1 MQKLVKVITRKG
13 VLRVE
18 TGLQINGP
26 DVGIGPGG
34 LDSEVTRNPLTNE
47 VYIPG
52 SSVKGKMRAE
62 LEHVKGSKPKRPG
75 EPCNCGNKN
84 CIVCTMFGAHM
95 NTSSQAG
102 IPRLKVY
109 DLTPM
114 DEYKT
119 KRLTEVKTDTS
130 INRET
135 GTALNG
141 SLRQAERVC
150 AGSEFNYEMVLQIF
164 EGDDEKKLLET
175 LDACMTLVEVTGL
188 GSGTSRG
195 NGKVKFITKED
206 TETNFK

>member
-13 VLRVE
+13 VLRVD

-62 LEHVKGSKPKRPG
+62 LEHVNGKVGEKGKP
-75 EPCNCGNKN
+75 CGCGRKD

-95 NTSSQAG
+95 NTKSQAG

-109 DLTPM
+109 DLTPT

-119 KRLTEVKTDTS
+119 KRLTEVKTATS

-141 SLRQAERVC
+141 SLRQVERVC
-150 AGSEFNYEMVLQIF
+150 AGAEFNYEMILQIF

-175 LDACMTLVEVTGL
+175 LDTCMKLVEVTGL

-195 NGKVKFITKED
+195 NGKVTFISKED
-206 TETNFK
+206 TETKFN

>member
-13 VLRVE
+13 VLRVD

-62 LEHVKGSKPKRPG
+62 LEHVKGKFGEKGKP
-75 EPCNCGNKN
+75 CGCGRKD

-109 DLTPM
+109 DLTPT

-119 KRLTEVKTDTS
+119 KRLTEVKTATS

-141 SLRQAERVC
+141 PLRPVERVC

-164 EGDDEKKLLET
+164 EGDDENKLKET
-175 LDACMTLVEVTGL
+175 LDACMKLVEVTGL

-195 NGKVKFITKED
+195 NGKVTFISKED
-206 TETNFK
+206 TEIVFN